1 MSATSRAS
9 FALLFKLTMA
19 HLLSKGKEQ
28 VVEALEKATA
38 AMSVEDQNKQ
48 APEQPKSESSQQGM

>member
-1 MSATSRAS
+1 
-9 FALLFKLTMA
+9 MA

-38 AMSVEDQNKQ
+38 AMSVEDQSKQ
-48 APEQPKSESSQQGM
+48 APEQPKSESSQQGI